1 MKKLL
6 ILSLLVVG
14 CAEVDIDSGLAGEW
28 QITWVMEGES
38 RTGLLSL
45 KNDQTG
51 LISLE
56 EDINSAILPDAENIK
71 VKWSHTSNAL
81 ILTRLDN
88 GFVLNYQINNKTP
101 NSIDLSFA
109 GDINILLIRQ

>member
-14 CAEVDIDSGLAGEW
+14 CAEVDLDSGLAGEW
-28 QITWVMEGES
+28 QITWVMEDQS

-45 KNDQTG
+45 KKDQTG
-51 LISLE
+51 QISLE
-56 EDINSAILPDAENIK
+56 EDFHSAILPDAENIQ
-71 VKWSHTSNAL
+71 VKWSVSNETL

-88 GFVLNYQINNKTP
+88 SFVLNYQIIHKTP